1 MPYTMNYHQATIDF
15 NEARRKAQLQEI
27 VARMRGVPNNLFSY
41 EEVRKKLK
49 AVESSIR
56 ALEDIPLEAI
66 IGSVGRYTDFTRDF
80 LPRQDSDRSR
90 WASVMEQTTGLE
102 GLPPIEVYKIGDAYF
117 VKDGNHRV
125 SVARQLGA
133 HHIQAF
139 ITEVKSRV
147 PLTPD
152 LQPDQL
158 IIKAEYANFLELTQ
172 IDQLRPDADFS
183 LTIPGGYPIFEEH
196 ISVHR
201 YFMGIDQER
210 SIPYLEAV
218 EHWYDEVY
226 TPIVNII
233 RERAILKY
241 FPHRTEADLYLWLA
255 RHRVDLERYLGWHV
269 STENIAEDLVS
280 SHAQDF
286 NKTVSR
292 LSDRILDIVIPDP
305 LETGPAVGHWREE
318 HGAKPADSG
327 LFQDLLVALDE
338 DPNSWYSFDQAV
350 VIAKRDGSR
359 LLGLHIL
366 PNNKDN
372 EQETISR
379 LQEAFM
385 QRCKNVGVAGELAFE
400 VGGVARV
407 ICERAQWADIII
419 AQLAHPPGD
428 KILERFES
436 GFRTM
441 IRRCSRPILAVPC
454 NVTDLNHVLLAF
466 NNSPKAL
473 EALYIAAYMA
483 GKWEIRLTVLSIETD
498 SDSALELQKSAHKYL
513 KEKNILAEYITQQTG
528 DFAEIILK
536 TASEKQCDLIL
547 IGGYKAT
554 PFVEVV
560 LGSIVDDVLRV
571 TEIPVLICR

>member
-1 MPYTMNYHQATIDF
+1 MPYTMNYHQATVDF

-27 VARMRGVPNNLFSY
+27 VARLRGTPNKLFSY

-49 AVESSIR
+49 AVESSIS
-56 ALEDIPLEAI
+56 ALEDIPLDAI

-80 LPRQDSDRSR
+80 LPRQDSNRTR
-90 WASVMEQTTGLE
+90 WATVMEQTIGLE
-102 GLPPIEVYKIGDAYF
+102 GLPPIEVYKIGDTYF

-125 SVARQLGA
+125 SVARHLGA
-133 HHIQAF
+133 SHIQAF
-139 ITEVKSRV
+139 VTEVKSRV
-147 PLTPD
+147 PLTPT

-158 IIKAEYANFLELTQ
+158 IIKAEHANFLELTQ
-172 IDQLRPDADFS
+172 IDNLRPDADLS
-183 LTIPGGYPIFEEH
+183 ITIPGGYPILEEH

-201 YFMGIDQER
+201 YFMGIDQDR
-210 SIPYLEAV
+210 PIPYHEAV
-218 EHWYDEVY
+218 THWYDEVY
-226 TPIVNII
+226 TPIVDII

-255 RHRVDLERYLGWHV
+255 RHRADLERYLGWQV

-280 SHAQDF
+280 THAQDF
-286 NKTVSR
+286 IKTVSS

-305 LETGPAVGHWREE
+305 LESGPPVGYWREE
-318 HGAKPADSG
+318 LGEKPIEAN

-338 DPNSWYSFDQAV
+338 DPKNWYSFDQAV

-366 PNNKDN
+366 PKNKASD
-372 EQETISR
+372 QETISR
-379 LQEAFM
+379 LQEAFT
-385 QRCKNVGVAGELAFE
+385 QRCKNAGVTGELAFE

-428 KILERFES
+428 NILERFES
-436 GFRTM
+436 GFHTM
-441 IRRCSRPILAVPC
+441 IRRCSRPILAVPQPGSG
-454 NVTDLNHVLLAF
+454 LNHVLLAF
-466 NNSPKAL
+466 NKSPKAL

-483 GKWEIRLTVLSIETD
+483 GKWGIRLTVLSIEVD
-498 SDSALELQKSAHKYL
+498 SDSAWELQKSARHYL
-513 KEKNILAEYITQQTG
+513 TEKNILAEYITHQTG

-554 PFVEVV
+554 PLVEVV

-571 TEIPVLICR
+571 TEIPLLICR